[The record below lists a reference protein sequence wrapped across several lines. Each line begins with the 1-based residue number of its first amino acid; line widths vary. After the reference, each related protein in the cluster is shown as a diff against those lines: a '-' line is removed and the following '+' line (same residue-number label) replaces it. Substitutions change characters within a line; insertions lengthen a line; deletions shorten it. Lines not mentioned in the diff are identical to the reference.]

1 MKLKILI
8 FSLLLVQWTAIFA
21 QSDATLFGHVVD
33 ENGGHIPF
41 VNLVVKETR
50 IGTSTD
56 ITGHYMINNVPP
68 GNHILVIQHVGYKTK
83 EMPFT
88 IAQRESKEFDITLET
103 ISVALEQVVI
113 SGSLKEQSL
122 RNSPVRIEVLNA
134 TFLQKM
140 PSNNLMQSIGM
151 INGVQQVTA
160 CGVCG
165 TNEIRINGLEGSNTA
180 VLIDGMPIMGAL
192 ASVYGLNGIPNALI
206 ERVEVIK
213 GASSTL
219 YGSEAIGGIINI
231 ITKTAESAPR
241 FLFNTNWS
249 NLGERSADIG
259 FSPFRGRKFDALFS
273 GTINTMER
281 FTDLNDDTFADMV
294 NIKPSVSL
302 FNKWSFQ
309 RPAGKTA
316 SFAAKFY
323 HENRAGG
330 TQEFL
335 GAYNYK
341 PNSKARGSDSLYG
354 ETIFTNRYEVMGSYS
369 LPGNADLRLDV
380 SQSGHWQDSWY
391 GTTFYKGEQH
401 ISFAN
406 LIWLSTAGE
415 RHNLTS
421 GFTARY
427 QVYDDNTPVTANGTD
442 RQFIPGI
449 FVQDE
454 YRINGRANLLA
465 GARLDHHKRHGMVFS
480 PRLSAK
486 YDVAKNTILRINSGT
501 GFRTVNIFT
510 EDHAALS
517 GFREVEITE
526 DLKPEQS
533 WNISLSLNQTINRQ
547 VGRWIVMDADFFY
560 TRFSNK
566 ILADYDTDPQK
577 IIYRNLPDGD
587 YAVSRGVAIS
597 ANGRINGYFT
607 WSAGFT
613 WQDVFAVSENET
625 EQSTKEMQPLSP
637 AFTGNWLLSWDA
649 RKLKTTVDL
658 TGTFT
663 GEMMLPTADPEVVND
678 NQLSKPYSL
687 INILVN
693 YNINQSIRVYAGVNN
708 ILDWRQSRNPIINWQ
723 SPFSDDFDAANVYG
737 PLYGRS
743 LMMGIRL
750 LM

>member
-8 FSLLLVQWTAIFA
+8 FSLLLLQWAAIFA

-33 ENGGHIPF
+33 EKGEHIPF
-41 VNLVVKETR
+41 VNLIIKETR
-50 IGTSTD
+50 IGTATD
-56 ITGHYMINNVPP
+56 ITGHYMINNIKP
-68 GNHILVIQHVGYKTK
+68 GNHILIIQHLGHKTK
-83 EMPFT
+83 EMQFT
-88 IAQRESKEFDITLET
+88 IAQRESKEFDITLEA

-122 RNSPVRIEVLNA
+122 RSSPVRIEVLNA
-134 TFLQKM
+134 SFLQKM

-151 INGVQQVTA
+151 INGIQQVTA

-231 ITKTAESAPR
+231 ITKTAKSAPR

-249 NLGERSADIG
+249 NLGERNADIG
-259 FSPFRGRKFDALFS
+259 FSLFRGRKFNALFS
-273 GTINTMER
+273 GSINTIER
-281 FTDLNDDTFADMV
+281 FTDLNDDTFADKV

-335 GAYNYK
+335 GAYNFK
-341 PNSKARGSDSLYG
+341 PDSKVRGSNSLYG

-406 LIWLSTAGE
+406 LIWLTTAGE
-415 RHNLTS
+415 RHDLTS
-421 GFTARY
+421 GLTARY
-427 QVYDDNTPVTANGTD
+427 QVYNDNTPVTASGSD

-449 FVQDE
+449 FAQDDF
-454 YRINGRANLLA
+454 RINGRTNLLA
-465 GARLDHHKRHGMVFS
+465 GARFDYHKRHGLVFS

-486 YDVAKNTILRINSGT
+486 YDVTKNTILRLNTGT

-526 DLKPEQS
+526 NLKPEQS
-533 WNISLSLNQTINRQ
+533 WNISLSLNQTINRL
-547 VGRWIVMDADFFY
+547 VGRWVVIDADLFY

-587 YAVSRGVAIS
+587 YAVSSGVAIS

-607 WSAGFT
+607 WAVGFT
-613 WQDVFAVSENET
+613 WQDVFSVSNNGT
-625 EQSTKEMQPLSP
+625 EKPTKETQSLSP

-649 RKLKTTVDL
+649 KKLKTTVDL

-663 GEMMLPTADPEVVND
+663 GEMILPTADPEVVND
-678 NQLSKPYSL
+678 DKLSKPYSL
-687 INILVN
+687 INLLVN
-693 YNINQSIRVYAGVNN
+693 YNLNQSVRIYAGVNN
-708 ILDWRQSRNPIINWQ
+708 ILDWQQSRNPIINWQ
-723 SPFSDDFDAANVYG
+723 SPFSDEFDAANVYG

>member
-8 FSLLLVQWTAIFA
+8 FVLLLLQWTTIFA
-21 QSDATLFGHVVD
+21 QSDANLFGHVVD
-33 ENGGHIPF
+33 ETGEHIPF
-41 VNLVVKETR
+41 VNLVIKDTR
-50 IGTSTD
+50 IGTATD
-56 ITGHYMINNVPP
+56 ITGHYMITNIPP
-68 GNHILVIQHVGYKTK
+68 GDHTLVIQHVGHKTK
-83 EMPFT
+83 EMQFT
-88 IAQRESKEFDITLET
+88 IAPRESKEFDITLET

-122 RNSPVRIEVLNA
+122 RDSPVRIEVLNA
-134 TFLQKM
+134 GFLQKT

-206 ERVEVIK
+206 DRVEVIK

-249 NLGERSADIG
+249 HLGERSADIG

-273 GTINTMER
+273 GSINTMER
-281 FTDLNDDTFADMV
+281 FMDLNEDNFADKV
-294 NIKPSVSL
+294 TIKPSVSL

-330 TQEFL
+330 TREFL

-341 PNSKARGSDSLYG
+341 PNSKVRGSDSLYG

-369 LPGNADLRLDV
+369 LPGSADLRLDI
-380 SQSGHWQDSWY
+380 SQSGHWHDSWY

-406 LIWLSTAGE
+406 LIWQTTAGE
-415 RHNLTS
+415 RHNITS

-427 QVYDDNTPVTANGTD
+427 QIYDDNTPVTATGSD

-449 FVQDE
+449 FVQDDF
-454 YRINGRANLLA
+454 RINSRTNLLA
-465 GARLDHHKRHGMVFS
+465 GARLDHHKRHGLVFS

-486 YDVAKNTILRINSGT
+486 YDIAKNTIFRINSGT

-547 VGRWIVMDADFFY
+547 VGRWIVMDADLFY

-597 ANGRINGYFT
+597 ANGRINGFFT

-613 WQDVFAVSENET
+613 WQDVFAVSQNEA
-625 EQSTKEMQPLSP
+625 EESTKEMQPLSP

-649 RKLKTTVDL
+649 KKLKTTVDL

-663 GEMMLPTADPEVVND
+663 GEMMLPTFDPEVVND
-678 NQLSKPYSL
+678 DQLSKPYSL
-687 INILVN
+687 VNLLVN
-693 YNINQSIRVYAGVNN
+693 YNLNQSVRVYAGVNN
-708 ILDWRQSRNPIINWQ
+708 ILDWRQNRNPIINWQ

>member
-1 MKLKILI
+1 MKLKTLI
-8 FSLLLVQWTAIFA
+8 IVLLLLQWTAIFA
-21 QSDATLFGHVVD
+21 QSDANLFGHVVD
-33 ENGGHIPF
+33 ETGEHIPF
-41 VNLVVKETR
+41 VNLVIKDTR
-50 IGTSTD
+50 IGTATD
-56 ITGHYMINNVPP
+56 ITGHYMITNIPP
-68 GNHILVIQHVGYKTK
+68 GNHILVIQHVGHKTK
-83 EMPFT
+83 EMPFS

-113 SGSLKEQSL
+113 SGSLKEQTL

-316 SFAAKFY
+316 TFAAKFY

-341 PNSKARGSDSLYG
+341 PDSKVRGSDSLYG
-354 ETIFTNRYEVMGSYS
+354 ETIFTNRYEIMGSYS
-369 LPGNADLRLDV
+369 LPGNADLRLDI

-406 LIWLSTAGE
+406 LIWQTTAGE

-454 YRINGRANLLA
+454 YRINGRTNLLA
-465 GARLDHHKRHGMVFS
+465 GARLDHHDRHGLVFS

-547 VGRWIVMDADFFY
+547 VGRWIVMDADLFY

-597 ANGRINGYFT
+597 ANGRINGFFT

-613 WQDVFAVSENET
+613 WQDVFAVSQNEA
-625 EQSTKEMQPLSP
+625 EESTKEMQPLSP

-663 GEMMLPTADPEVVND
+663 GEMMLPTVDPEVVND
-678 NQLSKPYSL
+678 DQLSKPYSL
-687 INILVN
+687 INLLVN
-693 YNINQSIRVYAGVNN
+693 YNLNQSVRVYAGVNN

>member
-8 FSLLLVQWTAIFA
+8 IILLLVQWTTIFA

-33 ENGGHIPF
+33 ETGTHIPF
-41 VNLVVKETR
+41 VNLVIKDTR
-50 IGTSTD
+50 IGTATD
-56 ITGHYMINNVPP
+56 ISGHYMINNIPP
-68 GNHILVIQHVGYKTK
+68 GTHSIVIQHIGYKTK
-83 EMPFT
+83 EMQFT
-88 IAQRESKEFDITLET
+88 IAKRESKEFDITLET
-103 ISVALEQVVI
+103 ITVALEQVVI

-122 RNSPVRIEVLNA
+122 RDSPVKIEVLGA
-134 TFLQKM
+134 AFLRKT
-140 PSNNLMQSIGM
+140 PSNNLMQSVGM

-213 GASSTL
+213 GGSSTL

-231 ITKTAESAPR
+231 ITAGVETAPR
-241 FLFNTNWS
+241 FFFNTNWS
-249 NLGERSADIG
+249 NLGDRNADIG

-273 GTINTMER
+273 GSINTMER
-281 FTDLNDDTFADMV
+281 FTDLNKDNFADKV
-294 NIKPSVSL
+294 TISPSVSL

-341 PNSKARGSDSLYG
+341 PDSKVRGSDSLYG
-354 ETIFTNRYEVMGSYS
+354 ETIFTNRYELMGSYS
-369 LPGNADLRLDV
+369 LPGSAGLRLDI

-391 GTTFYKGEQH
+391 GTTLYKGEQH

-406 LIWLSTAGE
+406 LIWLIKAGD
-415 RHNLTS
+415 RHNITS
-421 GFTARY
+421 GVTTRY
-427 QVYDDNTPVTANGTD
+427 QVYDDNTPVTARGSD
-442 RQFIPGI
+442 KQFIPGI
-449 FVQDE
+449 FVQDDF
-454 YRINGRANLLA
+454 RINTRTNLLG
-465 GARLDHHKRHGMVFS
+465 GARLDHHSRHGLVFS

-486 YDVAKNTILRINSGT
+486 YNLTGNTILRINSGT

-517 GFREVEITE
+517 GFREVVISEN
-526 DLKPEQS
+526 LKPEQS
-533 WNISLSLNQTINRQ
+533 WNVSLSLNQTINRL
-547 VGRWIVMDADFFY
+547 VGRWVVLDADLFY

-566 ILADYDTDPQK
+566 ILADYDTDPET
-577 IIYRNLPDGD
+577 IIYRNLPVGD
-587 YAVSRGVAIS
+587 YAVSRGVAVS
-597 ANGRINGYFT
+597 ANGRINGFFT
-607 WSAGFT
+607 WTAGFT
-613 WQDVFAVSENET
+613 WQDVFAVSKSGSEKPE
-625 EQSTKEMQPLSP
+625 KEAQPLSP
-637 AFTGNWLLSWDA
+637 EFTGNWLLSWDA
-649 RKLKTTVDL
+649 RKIRTTVDL

-663 GEMMLPTADPEVVND
+663 GKMLLPTVDPEVVND
-678 NQLSKPYSL
+678 DRLSEAYSL
-687 INILVN
+687 INLLVN
-693 YNINQSIRVYAGVNN
+693 YNLNQSVRVYAGVNN
-708 ILDWRQSRNPIINWQ
+708 ILGWRQSRNPVINWQ
-723 SPFSDDFDAANVYG
+723 SPFSDGFDAANVYG
-737 PLYGRS
+737 PLYGRAV
-743 LMMGIRL
+743 MMGIRL

>member
-1 MKLKILI
+1 
-8 FSLLLVQWTAIFA
+8 
-21 QSDATLFGHVVD
+21 
-33 ENGGHIPF
+33 
-41 VNLVVKETR
+41 
-50 IGTSTD
+50 
-56 ITGHYMINNVPP
+56 
-68 GNHILVIQHVGYKTK
+68 
-83 EMPFT
+83 
-88 IAQRESKEFDITLET
+88 
-103 ISVALEQVVI
+103 
-113 SGSLKEQSL
+113 
-122 RNSPVRIEVLNA
+122 
-134 TFLQKM
+134 
-140 PSNNLMQSIGM
+140 MQSIGM

-302 FNKWSFQ
+302 FNKWSFR

-316 SFAAKFY
+316 TFAAKFY

-330 TQEFL
+330 TREFL

-341 PNSKARGSDSLYG
+341 PYSKVRGSDSLYG
-354 ETIFTNRYEVMGSYS
+354 ETIFTNRYEIMGSYS
-369 LPGNADLRLDV
+369 LPGNADLRLDI

-406 LIWLSTAGE
+406 LIWQTTAGE

-454 YRINGRANLLA
+454 YRINGRTNLLA
-465 GARLDHHKRHGMVFS
+465 GARLDHHDRHGLVFS

-547 VGRWIVMDADFFY
+547 VGRWIVMDADLFY

-597 ANGRINGYFT
+597 ANGRINGFFT

-613 WQDVFAVSENET
+613 WQDVFAVSQNEA
-625 EQSTKEMQPLSP
+625 EESTKEMQPLSP

-663 GEMMLPTADPEVVND
+663 GEMMLPTVDPEVVND
-678 NQLSKPYSL
+678 DQLSKPYSL
-687 INILVN
+687 INLLVN
-693 YNINQSIRVYAGVNN
+693 YNLNQSVRVYAGVNN